1 LREQEEK
8 TIAQRAEEIIR
19 RLKGVEAVRVE
30 AGEEGGI
37 HLIHV
42 LGRPERSPKM
52 IALDVVSALA
62 AELGVTLEPRQI
74 RIALLREGEQQQV
87 HPPGRARLKFVGLT
101 VSTIRNTTEVK
112 VHLEDRGLLYEG
124 VASGPNSSRHRLE
137 LVAQATL
144 RAVETFL
151 RAEGLFL
158 LEEVTIV
165 PVARREVALA
175 LVTLMAP
182 EEEHLSGSAIVRED
196 PREAV
201 VRAVLSAINRPLSW
215 LAAQG

>member
-1 LREQEEK
+1 MKEQEGK
-8 TIAQRAEEIIR
+8 TIAQQAEEIIR

-74 RIALLREGEQQQV
+74 RIALLRQEEQQV
-87 HPPGRARLKFVGLT
+87 LPPGRARLKFVGLT
-101 VSTIRNTTEVK
+101 VSTIRNTLEVK

-137 LVAQATL
+137 LAAQATL

-158 LEEVTIV
+158 LEEVAIV
-165 PVARREVALA
+165 PLARREVALA
-175 LVTLMAP
+175 LVTLLSP

-201 VRAVLSAINRPLSW
+201 VRAVLAAINRPLSW

>member
-1 LREQEEK
+1 MKEQEGK
-8 TIAQRAEEIIR
+8 TIAQQAEEIIR

-74 RIALLREGEQQQV
+74 RIALLRQEEQQV
-87 HPPGRARLKFVGLT
+87 LPPGRARLKFVGLT
-101 VSTIRNTTEVK
+101 VSTIRNTLEVK

-137 LVAQATL
+137 LAAQATL

-158 LEEVTIV
+158 LEEVAIV
-165 PVARREVALA
+165 PLARKEVALA
-175 LVTLMAP
+175 LVTLLSP

-201 VRAVLSAINRPLSW
+201 VRAVLAAINRPLSW